1 MSRAR
6 DFANLAGSADAGGLT
21 GRNLIINGAMQV
33 AQRGTSHTLSAGT
46 GSYTLDRV
54 RSQSNGG
61 GITVSQET
69 NAISGIQTEKMC
81 RYTGAASVTGVYYV
95 YRVESKDAV
104 QLNGNSVTFS
114 IYIENNSG
122 ASISPTIDYYHPTA
136 SDNFSG
142 LTTIASGVALGTIAN
157 GASARLTATT
167 DLSGTTI
174 TNGLMFQVN
183 FGSALTSGTIDF
195 TGVQLELGETAT
207 PFEHRSYGD
216 ELARCQRYFYSKTRE
231 GTGDNHLVGMSYWSS
246 TTSNECILQHPV
258 HMRATPTIS
267 VDTIGDFYGLIPQQ
281 AWQQASSFSL
291 DEGGP
296 NTTKVTFTCSSNGS
310 FSTDGRRASCIGIRG
325 NSGRLKVDAEL

>member
-6 DFANLAGSADAGGLT
+6 EFADLAGSADAGGLT

-69 NAISGIQTEKMC
+69 NAISGIGTEKMC

-95 YRVESKDAV
+95 YRIESKDVA
-104 QLNGNSVTFS
+104 QINGNSVTFS

-142 LTTIASGVALGTIAN
+142 LTTIAGGVALGTIAN
-157 GASARLTATT
+157 GSSARLKATT

-195 TGVQLELGETAT
+195 TGVQLEVGEQAT

-216 ELARCQRYFYSKTRE
+216 ELARCQRYFQIYGGKADSEIYSGWAGNTS
-231 GTGDNHLVGMSYWSS
+231 GYY
-246 TTSNECILQHPV
+246 TTIRYTTE
-258 HMRATPTIS
+258 MRAAPT
-267 VDTIGDFYGLIPQQ
+267 VTINGS
-281 AWQQASSFSL
+281 W
-291 DEGGP
+291 
-296 NTTKVTFTCSSNGS
+296 NSSNVNTASLTYGS
-310 FSTDGRRASCIGIRG
+310 NKGIALLVDPTSAGRWYWYADTADDSFTA
-325 NSGRLKVDAEL
+325 DAEL

>member
-6 DFANLAGSADAGGLT
+6 EFADLAGSADAGGLT

-69 NAISGIQTEKMC
+69 NAISGIGTEKMC

-95 YRVESKDAV
+95 YRIESKDVA
-104 QLNGNSVTFS
+104 QINGNSVTFS

-142 LTTIASGVALGTIAN
+142 LTTIAGGVALGTIAN
-157 GASARLTATT
+157 GSSARLKATT

-195 TGVQLELGETAT
+195 TGVQLEVGEQAT

-216 ELARCQRYFYSKTRE
+216 ELARCQRYYTQFHNDDAGAANVFLQYNVGSGNSSSVQYSFPTTMRVAPTITYTLNANNWTFSAFQSGKSFT
-231 GTGDNHLVGMSYWSS
+231 TLQATAASAGMS
-246 TTSNECILQHPV
+246 
-258 HMRATPTIS
+258 
-267 VDTIGDFYGLIPQQ
+267 Q
-281 AWQQASSFSL
+281 AYASS
-291 DEGGP
+291 
-296 NTTKVTFTCSSNGS
+296 NTTW
-310 FSTDGRRASCIGIRG
+310 
-325 NSGRLKVDAEL
+325 LKMDAEL